1 MAEPKKKVNFAS
13 LVDWMEGRLSEHE
26 ASSVEEALAGAD
38 DDTLADAAW
47 LRKFFEATDNVL
59 IESPPQEV
67 RDTLVD
73 VFEANARDQ
82 RDQRTPGFVERVL
95 GGLTFDS
102 NMQPAVG
109 LRAVDSQRSRRQLIF
124 HADTV
129 DLAINLV
136 ARGFDRDLDLDG
148 QLLPG
153 EGTVPEL
160 FSVQLL
166 CDGAEQAL
174 AAVDEFGSFAIQ
186 RIPPGGYELVLS
198 ADQIEILIA
207 PLDVGL

>member
-1 MAEPKKKVNFAS
+1 MAEPEKKVNFAV
-13 LVDWMEGRLSEHE
+13 LVEWMEGRLSEHE
-26 ASSVEEALAGAD
+26 ASRVEEALARAD

-73 VFEANARDQ
+73 VFEAKARDQ
-82 RDQRTPGFVERVL
+82 RKPGFVERVVGVL
-95 GGLTFDS
+95 AFDS

-124 HADTV
+124 HLDTF
-129 DLAINLV
+129 DLAINLL
-136 ARGFDRDLDLDG
+136 ARGSDRDLDLDG
-148 QLLPG
+148 QILPN
-153 EGTVPEL
+153 EGAEPEL

-166 CDGAEQAL
+166 CDGAEQAM
-174 AAVDEFGSFAIQ
+174 AAVDEFGSFTIQ

-198 ADQIEILIA
+198 ADQIEILIT